1 MDAAPPG
8 RAATPAEARVV
19 TPALRGLRAA
29 RRGWD
34 TLVHLGAGDGRGWL
48 SPGARIARRHVLVE
62 GDGDTAARLRVL
74 MRGRN
79 DVTIIDRVAGPVSG
93 TGPWYLH
100 NVRSFDGLVCH
111 DAGAALGRYPR
122 LRCTGQ
128 RAVAVQAL
136 NEVLD
141 EGLAGRG
148 ADGPHALVID
158 LSLPGFAWAA
168 ADAAR
173 SLARFHGICITPAA
187 WSEGADAVPP
197 DLADALRAAGFVEC
211 PGAHRGAATVFE
223 RDEAAWHARR
233 ELALLASVEADLQQ
247 LRSSRQ
253 AGLADLARAD
263 ERIATLEA
271 EVRRLRERQAAG
283 DQQRA
288 EMRLAIARAD
298 GALRALDPLLRPD
311 GGGPTP

>member
-1 MDAAPPG
+1 M
-8 RAATPAEARVV
+8 TQ
-19 TPALRGLRAA
+19 ALRGLRAA
-29 RRGWD
+29 RHGWD
-34 TLVHLGAGDGRGWL
+34 TVVHLGAGDGRSWL
-48 SPGARIARRHVLVE
+48 SPGTRIARRHVLVE

-74 MRGRN
+74 MRGRD
-79 DVTIIDRVAGPVSG
+79 DVTIIDRVVGPVSG

-100 NVRSFDGLVCH
+100 NVRSFDGLIRH
-111 DAGAALGRYPR
+111 DAVAEASRYPR

-128 RAVAVQAL
+128 RAVAVRAVG
-136 NEVLD
+136 EVLD

-173 SLARFHGICITPAA
+173 SLARFHGISITPAA
-187 WSEGADAVPP
+187 WSDDANAVST
-197 DLADALRAAGFVEC
+197 DLADALRTAGFVEC
-211 PGAHRGAATVFE
+211 RGADRGAAIVFE

-263 ERIATLEA
+263 ERIAALEA

-288 EMRLAIARAD
+288 EIRLAIARAD
-298 GALRALDPLLRPD
+298 GALRALDPLLRPE
-311 GGGPTP
+311 GGGPPP